1 MFGAQNRFG
10 ARHNHRAMGV
20 PVTALGIVTLVVL
33 TRFDAQAQTS
43 SDTSYPYVGCFVD
56 ARPRVMP
63 RQIAFHAD
71 ELTLASC
78 ATSCLLDADP
88 SWKYAGLEFGQEW

>member
-1 MFGAQNRFG
+1 MFGAQIKIG
-10 ARHNHRAMGV
+10 ARHNRRAMDA
-20 PVTALGIVTLVVL
+20 PVTALGIVALVSL
-33 TRFDAQAQTS
+33 AGFDAHAQAS

>member
-1 MFGAQNRFG
+1 MFEAQNKFR
-10 ARHNHRAMGV
+10 ARHNRRAMDV
-20 PVTALGIVTLVVL
+20 PMTALGIVTLVAL
-33 TRFDAQAQTS
+33 TRFDVQAQTS
-43 SDTSYPYVGCFVD
+43 SDASYSYVGCFVD

-78 ATSCLLDADP
+78 VTSCLLDADP